1 VTVAAPTILQAMSEP
16 RIWGPWFRDP
26 STWRPWRAFLAALF
40 GLPLSDIDRGLFR
53 ACTGRTEALER
64 GFGEAWLIVGRRG
77 GKSMTLALVAVYL
90 AVFRDWRPYLA
101 PGERGTIKVMAVD
114 RRQARVIHRYA
125 RALLLEVPALAQHVV
140 DDTDD
145 EIVLDNGVVIEVQTA
160 SFRTVRGFTVIAA
173 LCDEIAFWRSDDS
186 ANPDSEIIAALRP
199 AMATIPNAIFLAA
212 SSPYAKRGELYHA
225 FRRYFGRDDAPALIW
240 RAATRTMNPTVPQQ
254 VVDDAIARDPDYAE
268 AEFLA
273 QFRSDIENFI
283 SREIVESL
291 IIPGRFELPPLP
303 STRYAAFVDPSG
315 GSQDAMTLAIA
326 HSEGGSVTGS
336 VILDVLREHRPPFDP
351 DAVCRD
357 FADTLRPYHVSRVTG
372 DRYGGV
378 WPAERFAAH
387 GISYDP
393 AEKPKSDLY
402 RELLPLLN
410 GGRVELLDNPRLAA
424 QLCSLERRTARGG
437 RDSID
442 HPPGG
447 HDDLINAAAGCIT
460 TAFKPLG
467 GHLWRIEEHCAVV
480 A

>member
-1 VTVAAPTILQAMSEP
+1 VAAPSILQAMSEP

-26 STWRPWRAFLAALF
+26 ATWQPWRAFLASLF
-40 GLPLSDIDRGLFR
+40 GLPLSDGDRILFR
-53 ACTGRTEALER
+53 TCTGRDAPPK
-64 GFGEAWLIVGRRG
+64 GGCNEAWLIVGRRG
-77 GKSMTLALVAVYL
+77 GKSMTLALIAVYL

-125 RALLLEVPALAQHVV
+125 RALLLEVPALAPHVV

-160 SFRTVRGFTVIAA
+160 SFRTVRGHTIIAA
-173 LCDEIAFWRSDDS
+173 LLDEISYWRSEDS
-186 ANPDSEIIAALRP
+186 ANPDSEIVAALRP
-199 AMATIPNAIFLAA
+199 AMATIPGAFFLAA

-225 FRRYFGRDDAPALIW
+225 FRRYFGRDDASVLIW
-240 RAATRTMNPTVPQQ
+240 RAPSRTMNSTIPQR
-254 VVDDAIARDPDYAE
+254 VVDEALERDPDYAAAE
-268 AEFLA
+268 YNAEF
-273 QFRSDIENFI
+273 RTDIENFV
-283 SREIVESL
+283 SREVVEALIV
-291 IIPGRFELPPLP
+291 PGRYELPPLP

-326 HSEGGSVTGS
+326 HSEGGTVTGS

-357 FADTLRPYHVSRVTG
+357 FADTLRPYHISRVTG

-393 AEKPKSDLY
+393 AEKPKSDIY

-424 QLCSLERRTARGG
+424 QLCSLERRTTRGG

-447 HDDLINAAAGCIT
+447 HDDLINSAAGCIT
-460 TAFKPLG
+460 AAFKPLG
-467 GHLWRIEEHCAVV
+467 GHLWRIEEHMAVV